1 MISSSWLFLKH
12 DFLLS
17 PHSYPLFSPA
27 PNSPKHLNPKGHPPP
42 GYVELGVAQESG
54 LRGGHGRPG
63 GQHAKALS
71 ANGFVLTKYLYIY
84 ICVYTFGLF
93 LYLRSCL
100 YLNLYLYPHLYFS
113 VSTYI
118 SNLSIFLSVFTDGS
132 MLVFLGFL
140 RVYPCCRVLA

>member
-1 MISSSWLFLKH
+1 MIAMISSSWLFLKH

-63 GQHAKALS
+63 GQHAKALR
-71 ANGFVLTKYLYIY
+71 ANGFVLTKVPLYLYLCLYFWPILISTFMSVSESLSISTSLLFCLYLYIESIY
-84 ICVYTFGLF
+84 LF
-93 LYLRSCL
+93 ICL
-100 YLNLYLYPHLYFS
+100 YRWLNASILG
-113 VSTYI
+113 VS
-118 SNLSIFLSVFTDGS
+118 
-132 MLVFLGFL
+132 
-140 RVYPCCRVLA
+140 